1 MSNLNQREAGLAR
14 AGQPGQPS
22 RWTWPESRLET
33 GNGAENVVESGAE
46 TGVGFAPAPRVEGFE
61 IAPCTRV
68 DELERCIELQQETW
82 GYPDREVVP
91 KNLFVLAPALGGH
104 VLAAWVSRKSGTAER
119 ELAGFAM
126 AMPAHE
132 PAGGG
137 APGTW
142 MQPGEGQRER
152 GSQADGQYA
161 TGNGSIGGGSEGS
174 GPVAP
179 PSAYLHSHML
189 AVAPAY
195 GNRGLGFALKLAQ
208 REAAR
213 RSGIMVMRWTF
224 DPKSVK
230 NAWFNLHRL
239 GATVRSF
246 LPDFYGP
253 VPSALQG
260 DLPSDRMVAEWEL
273 GSERVCRAV
282 ARQELPQIPIVAR
295 VAVPAE
301 LSRWR
306 ECSAGRRA
314 QLQAELGRQLGDAFE
329 AGLRA
334 VDFVAGPEGGGEYLL
349 ASGLPSEG

>member
-1 MSNLNQREAGLAR
+1 MSNLDQRQAAAGESRIAGTAELLGLAEVE
-14 AGQPGQPS
+14 A
-22 RWTWPESRLET
+22 EAET
-33 GNGAENVVESGAE
+33 FDGNGAGNGAEGDVE
-46 TGVGFAPAPRVEGFE
+46 FE

-104 VLAAWVSRKSGTAER
+104 VLAAWVSGNRAGNDRTAHR

-142 MQPGEGQRER
+142 MQPAEEQRER

-179 PSAYLHSHML
+179 PSAYLHSHMV
-189 AVAPAY
+189 AVAPVY
-195 GNRGLGFALKLAQ
+195 QNRGLGFALKLAQ
-208 REAAR
+208 REAAL
-213 RSGIMVMRWTF
+213 RSGIAMMRWTF

-260 DLPSDRMVAEWEL
+260 DLPSDRMVAEWAL

-282 ARQELPQIPIVAR
+282 ARQELSHIPVIAR
-295 VAVPAE
+295 IAVPAE
-301 LSRWR
+301 LARWR
-306 ECSAGRRA
+306 ECPAGRRA
-314 QLQAELGRQLGDAFE
+314 QLQAELGRQLEDAFG
-329 AGLRA
+329 ARLQA
-334 VDFVAGPEGGGEYLL
+334 VDFAAGADGGGEYLL
-349 ASGLPSEG
+349 ASPADCVG